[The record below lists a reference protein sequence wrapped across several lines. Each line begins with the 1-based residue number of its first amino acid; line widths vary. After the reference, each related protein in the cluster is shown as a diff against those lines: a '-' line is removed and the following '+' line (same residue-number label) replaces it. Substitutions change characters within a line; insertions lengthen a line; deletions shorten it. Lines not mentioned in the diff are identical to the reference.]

1 MASNSMPARL
11 VGVNGKTFETYVSK
25 PAPATIRKHA
35 RLWEARDGWGGGELE
50 IVQGSPV
57 IHFKLVKVTPA
68 ASKYEN
74 DYATYA
80 QISADEAEAIRK
92 AAVAAGEAILSQQQ
106 YVAKLLAPQKPAKP
120 SQPYNAWDPL
130 NIADKPLA
138 QITSDGANVAMDQYA
153 PWTASTNA
161 PVPIQS
167 AAKPVVA
174 APAKPVEAPKPTIP
188 EPLAPRRRMML
199 GPKS

>member
-11 VGVNGKTFETYVSK
+11 VGFNGKKFETYVSK

-35 RLWEARDGWGGGELE
+35 KLWDGQSGAGWGELE
-50 IVQGSPV
+50 ITASSPV

-80 QISADEAEAIRK
+80 QITADEAIAIRT
-92 AAVAAGEAILSQQQ
+92 AHETAILAQQQ
-106 YVAKLLAPQKPAKP
+106 AVAKLVAPKPQQPAKP

-130 NIADKPLA
+130 
-138 QITSDGANVAMDQYA
+138 SVFFGGANMA
-153 PWTASTNA
+153 PAYGPMTASTN
-161 PVPIQS
+161 VTQPIQS
-167 AAKPVVA
+167 AAKPVVD
-174 APAKPVEAPKPTIP
+174 APAKPVTPAPKPAAIP
-188 EPLAPRRRMML
+188 EPFVPKRRMMR
-199 GPKS
+199 